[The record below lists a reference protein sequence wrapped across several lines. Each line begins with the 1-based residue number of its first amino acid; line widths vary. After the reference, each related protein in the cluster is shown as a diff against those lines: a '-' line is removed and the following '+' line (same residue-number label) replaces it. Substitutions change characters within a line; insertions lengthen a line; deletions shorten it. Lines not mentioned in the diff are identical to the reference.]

1 MSTKKTSGKGGKQSF
16 RIESDSMGEMKVPAD
31 AYFGATTQRAINN
44 FPISGQPMPQSFIAA
59 VASIKA
65 AAAEANAQL
74 DLLDRRI
81 AFTIVQAAEEII
93 DGKHADQFP
102 IDVYQT
108 GSGTSTNMNVNEVI
122 AARAREILKADLS
135 DRDLVHPNDHV
146 NRCQSSND
154 VIPTATHVAAA
165 LLIASRLL
173 PALAKLEQSLKL
185 KSKQFARVVK
195 TGRTHLQ
202 DATPITLGQEFSGY
216 AAQVGNAVK
225 HIKYARTRL
234 SFVALGGT
242 AVGTGINA
250 HPKFAALALARLSER
265 LGMRFREAPNHF
277 QAQST
282 LDEIVVASGALKA
295 TAVSLLKI
303 ANDIRHLG
311 SGPRAGLGE
320 LSLPEV
326 QPGSSI
332 MPGKVNP
339 VIAESLCM
347 VAARVV
353 GNDATIA
360 VAGQSGLFEL
370 NVMQPVAALALL
382 ESIELLA
389 NSADNFRLRL
399 VDGLTATDRGPRL
412 VEEGLMLATALTPA
426 LGYDKSAAIAHEA
439 ATGET
444 IRQVALRLSGLPE
457 AELNQ
462 LLDPMSMVSNKSKK
476 TRRR

>member
-1 MSTKKTSGKGGKQSF
+1 MCATKSRSGGKQGF
-16 RIESDSMGEMKVPAD
+16 RTETDSMGEVNVPAG
-31 AYFGATTQRAINN
+31 AYFGATTQRAVDN
-44 FPISGQPMPQSFIAA
+44 FPISGLPMSQSFIRA
-59 VASIKA
+59 VAAIKL
-65 AAAEANAQL
+65 AAAEANHQL
-74 DLLDRRI
+74 GLVDGKI
-81 AFTIVQAAEEII
+81 ADAISQAAGEILS
-93 DGKHADQFP
+93 GAHADQFP

-122 AARAREILKADLS
+122 AARAREILGAERS

-165 LLIASRLL
+165 VLIAERLL
-173 PALAKLEQSLKL
+173 PALTELERSLK
-185 KSKQFARVVK
+185 KKARHFARVVK

-216 AAQVGNAVK
+216 AAQVANAIK

-234 SFVALGGT
+234 SYVALGGT

-250 HPKFAALALARLSER
+250 DPAFARIALARLSSR
-265 LGMRFREAPNHF
+265 LNLRFREATNHF

-282 LDEIVVASGALKA
+282 LDEIVVASGALKTA
-295 TAVSLLKI
+295 AVSLMKI

-320 LSLPEV
+320 LNLPEV

-347 VAARVV
+347 VAAKVI

-370 NVMQPVAALALL
+370 NVMQPVAALCLL

-389 NSADNFRLRL
+389 NSADNFRVRL
-399 VDGLTATDRGPRL
+399 VDGLTATDRGPKL
-412 VEEGLMLATALTPA
+412 VEEGLMLATALAPVV
-426 LGYDKSAAIAHEA
+426 GYDKAAAIAKKA
-439 ATGET
+439 ATTGET
-444 IRQVALRLSGLPE
+444 IRQVATRESGLSQ
-457 AELNQ
+457 ADLNR
-462 LLDPMSMVSNKSKK
+462 LLDPMSMVTNKKRK
-476 TRRR
+476 RRK

>member
-1 MSTKKTSGKGGKQSF
+1 MSANKASTSGGKQKF
-16 RIESDSMGEMKVPAD
+16 RTENDSMGAVRVPAG
-31 AYFGATTQRAINN
+31 AYYGATTQRAIDN
-44 FPISGQPMPQSFIAA
+44 FPISGLPMPQSFIRA
-59 VASIKA
+59 VAAIKL
-65 AAAEANAQL
+65 AAAEANFQL
-74 DLLDRRI
+74 GLVDGKI
-81 AFTIVQAAEEII
+81 ADAIVQAATEILS
-93 DGKHADQFP
+93 GAHADQFP

-122 AARAREILKADLS
+122 AARAREILGAERS

-165 LLIASRLL
+165 VLISERLL
-173 PALAKLEQSLKL
+173 PALIELERVLKK
-185 KSKQFARVVK
+185 KSRQFARVVK

-216 AAQVGNAVK
+216 AAQVANAVK

-234 SFVALGGT
+234 SYVALGGT

-250 HPKFAALALARLSER
+250 DPAFARIALARLSAR
-265 LGMRFREAPNHF
+265 LNVRFREAGNHF

-282 LDEIVVASGALKA
+282 LDEIVLASGALK
-295 TAVSLLKI
+295 TAAVTLMKI

-320 LSLPEV
+320 LNLPEV

-339 VIAESLCM
+339 VIAESMCM
-347 VAARVV
+347 VAARVM
-353 GNDATIA
+353 GNDTTIA

-370 NVMQPVAALALL
+370 NVMQPVAALCLL

-389 NSADNFRLRL
+389 NSADNFRVRL
-399 VDGLTATDRGPRL
+399 VDGLTATDRGPKL
-412 VEEGLMLATALTPA
+412 VEEGLMLATALAPV
-426 LGYDKSAAIAHEA
+426 LGYDKAAAIAKEA
-439 ATGET
+439 ATTGET
-444 IRQVALRLSGLPE
+444 IRQVATRVSGLSE
-457 AELNQ
+457 AELNR
-462 LLDPMSMVSNKSKK
+462 LLDPMSMVTNKKHK
-476 TRRR
+476 RR

>member
-1 MSTKKTSGKGGKQSF
+1 
-16 RIESDSMGEMKVPAD
+16 MGEVKVPVD
-31 AYFGATTQRAINN
+31 ALYGATTQRAIIN
-44 FPISGQPMPQSFIAA
+44 FPISGHPMPLSFIRAVAA
-59 VASIKA
+59 VKAS
-65 AAAEANAQL
+65 AAEANAQL
-74 DLLDRRI
+74 ELLDRRI
-81 AFTIVQAAEEII
+81 AFTIVQAADEII
-93 DGKHADQFP
+93 AGQHSGEFP

-122 AARAREILKADLS
+122 AARARQILGAQLS
-135 DRDLVHPNDHV
+135 DRDAVHPNDHV

-154 VIPTATHVAAA
+154 VIPTATHVAAS
-165 LLIASRLL
+165 LLICRKLL
-173 PALAKLEQSLKL
+173 PALTKLEKALKA
-185 KSKQFARVVK
+185 KEKQFARVVK

-216 AAQVGNAVK
+216 AAQVANAIQHV
-225 HIKYARTRL
+225 KYARTRL

-250 HPKFAALALARLSER
+250 HPQFARLALARLSER
-265 LGMRFREAPNHF
+265 LGIRFREASNHF

-282 LDEIVVASGALKA
+282 LDEVVVASGALKT
-295 TAVSLLKI
+295 TAVSLMKI

-320 LSLPEV
+320 LNLPEV

-339 VIAESLCM
+339 VIAESLSM
-347 VAARVV
+347 VCAKVI

-370 NVMQPVAALALL
+370 NVMQPVAAVSLI

-389 NSADNFRLRL
+389 SSADNFRIRL
-399 VDGLTATDRGPRL
+399 VDGLTATDRGPQL

-426 LGYDKSAAIAHEA
+426 LGYDKAAAIAHEA
-439 ATGET
+439 ATTGET
-444 IRQVALRLSGLPE
+444 IRQVALRVSGLSQE
-457 AELNQ
+457 ELDK
-462 LLDPMSMVSNKSKK
+462 LLDPLSMVTNQPKRK
-476 TRRR
+476 RRK

>member
-1 MSTKKTSGKGGKQSF
+1 MSANKTSRKGGKQGF
-16 RIESDSMGEMKVPAD
+16 RTENDSMGAVKVPAN
-31 AYFGATTQRAINN
+31 AYYGATTQRAIDN
-44 FPISGQPMPQSFIAA
+44 FRISGLPMPQSFIRA
-59 VASIKA
+59 VAAIKA
-65 AAAEANAQL
+65 SAAEANAQL
-74 DLLDRRI
+74 ELVDRRI

-93 DGKHADQFP
+93 AGKLADQFP

-122 AARAREILKADLS
+122 AARAREILGAELS
-135 DRDLVHPNDHV
+135 DRDAVHPNDHV

-154 VIPTATHVAAA
+154 VIPTATHVAAS
-165 LLIASRLL
+165 LLICQKLL
-173 PALAKLEQSLKL
+173 PALTKLERSLKL
-185 KSKQFARVVK
+185 KAKQFGKVVK

-216 AAQVGNAVK
+216 AAQVANAIQHV
-225 HIKYARTRL
+225 KYARTRL
-234 SFVALGGT
+234 SYVALGGT

-250 HPKFAALALARLSER
+250 HPRFARLALARLSER
-265 LGMRFREAPNHF
+265 LGISFREATNHF

-282 LDEIVVASGALKA
+282 LDEIVVASGALKTA
-295 TAVSLLKI
+295 AVSLMKI

-320 LSLPEV
+320 LNLPEV

-347 VAARVV
+347 VAARVI

-389 NSADNFRLRL
+389 NSCDNFRLRL

-426 LGYDKSAAIAHEA
+426 IGYDKAAAIAHEA
-439 ATGET
+439 ATTGET
-444 IRQVALRLSGLPE
+444 IRQVALRTSGLPE
-457 AELNQ
+457 EELNR
-462 LLDPMSMVSNKSKK
+462 LLDPLSMVTNQPARK
-476 TRRR
+476 RR